1 MNLCPLLIEVVVAVP
16 GVDSSVQSFQE
27 PPMPALV
34 NPKYKQ
40 SASCGYEVMM
50 VVQVVEVW
58 GDVDVVFE
66 NHEGSKPES
75 DAACRSIS
83 ALRMD
88 TIPFTPLT

>member
-1 MNLCPLLIEVVVAVP
+1 
-16 GVDSSVQSFQE
+16 
-27 PPMPALV
+27 MPALV

-40 SASCGYEVMM
+40 SASCGYDNDGCSGRG
-50 VVQVVEVW
+50 VW

-66 NHEGSKPES
+66 NHESSKPES